1 MDKEALKRIF
11 KFLEEKGEHRM
22 PLKFKLLNNIP
33 LTKEELIVDDDLNLS
48 YTNITS
54 LPEGLKV
61 GGSLLLS
68 GCKNITSLPEGLKVG
83 GNLNLIDTNIT
94 SLPNGLEVGRDLYLN
109 NSNIKS
115 LPENLVVVGN
125 LDLHN
130 CENLTSLPKR
140 LTVGNWLDL
149 DGTKITSLPEG
160 LEVFGILYICSTK
173 LEKYSDEELR
183 EMIKPGFIEGE
194 IIR

>member
-83 GNLNLIDTNIT
+83 GDLFLS
-94 SLPNGLEVGRDLYLN
+94 SL
-109 NSNIKS
+109 
-115 LPENLVVVGN
+115 
-125 LDLHN
+125 
-130 CENLTSLPKR
+130 
-140 LTVGNWLDL
+140 
-149 DGTKITSLPEG
+149 KITSLPEG
-160 LEVFGILYICSTK
+160 LEIGGLLSLTNTNITSLPEGLKVGDNLYISNTK
-173 LEKYSDEELR
+173 LKKHTDDELR
-183 EMIKPGFIEGE
+183 EMIKPGFIKGK
-194 IIR
+194 IHR